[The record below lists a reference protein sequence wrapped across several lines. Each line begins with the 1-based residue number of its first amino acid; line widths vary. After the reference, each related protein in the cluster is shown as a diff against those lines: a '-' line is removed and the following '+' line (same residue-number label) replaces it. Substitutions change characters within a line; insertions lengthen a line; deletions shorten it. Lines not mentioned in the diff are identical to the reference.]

1 MEAKSYYPG
10 LPSLPVLVTRISTS
24 PWVMPKGEAVLSR
37 LQPQAQ
43 HRLGRRIGSQD
54 VQSPLTH
61 VLGLFIAA
69 QATPH
74 IEGTGGSFIVEGGY
88 SKNLIVVTTRH
99 VIFPTKK
106 GPNSKFERKSGSQPR
121 SNNDTSYQE
130 LFASILTR
138 IRRLGFFVEHKE
150 RLLKAAEG
158 KDSNVA
164 RRAYGKA
171 QQTMDEA
178 NETTGALYAFYQDVE
193 KKWKT
198 HASHV
203 LGRVSPLP
211 EGYSKDYAII
221 EGSTE
226 KMYPNTNFKY
236 PNDRLLKLDNIIND
250 EELRH
255 PTMLDQN
262 DERCLVAIKN
272 VKTTGV
278 MSFYHIPKQWAILP
292 YDNKF
297 GLFSAPG
304 DSSSVIVDGCGRI
317 GGLLT
322 GGAGAADALDVTA
335 TFFSDE
341 EMNSLRPFGH
351 EFAELGSSSSM
362 RNGLSWQPR
371 RKTIKWLGKHART
384 LSTLWTRTGTHILGY
399 VVLSPPITFGT
410 GTQGY
415 TEDYAIIEHQ
425 GTITDEEMRHPGM
438 RDGNDDEGPCL
449 VVLKNG
455 RTTGVTIGHVTGV
468 VSFVGSVSWAILPYD
483 DKSGSFSAPGDSG
496 FVVVDGRGRVGGF
509 GAGAKDTSV
518 SAM

>member
-1 MEAKSYYPG
+1 MEAKPDYRG
-10 LPSLPVLVTRISTS
+10 LPSLSVLVSRISTS
-24 PWVMPKGEAVLSR
+24 PWSYLVFNHKLNTVWDAELARKVHACLDEMIVEWTRRCSQISLR
-37 LQPQAQ
+37 D
-43 HRLGRRIGSQD
+43 GRTVVFRCQKVFREFDIADVDVEMHESSVIRSAD

-61 VLGLFIAA
+61 ALGLFIAA
-69 QATPH
+69 QATPY
-74 IEGTGGSFIVEGGY
+74 IEGTGGFFIVEGGD
-88 SKNLIVVTTRH
+88 SKNLIVVTARH
-99 VIFPTKK
+99 VVFPTKK
-106 GPNSKFERKSGSQPR
+106 GPNSKFERKSGSKPR

-138 IRRLGFFVEHKE
+138 IRRLGFFIEHKE
-150 RLLKAAEG
+150 RLLQAAEG
-158 KDSNVA
+158 KDNNMA
-164 RRAYGKA
+164 RRAHGKA

-322 GGAGAADALDVTA
+322 GGAGYVDISYVTPIGFLMESIRANGYPDAC
-335 TFFSDE
+335 
-341 EMNSLRPFGH
+341 
-351 EFAELGSSSSM
+351 
-362 RNGLSWQPR
+362 R
-371 RKTIKWLGKHART
+371 RK
-384 LSTLWTRTGTHILGY
+384 
-399 VVLSPPITFGT
+399 
-410 GTQGY
+410 
-415 TEDYAIIEHQ
+415 
-425 GTITDEEMRHPGM
+425 
-438 RDGNDDEGPCL
+438 
-449 VVLKNG
+449 
-455 RTTGVTIGHVTGV
+455 GHHNIA
-468 VSFVGSVSWAILPYD
+468 S
-483 DKSGSFSAPGDSG
+483 SG
-496 FVVVDGRGRVGGF
+496 
-509 GAGAKDTSV
+509 
-518 SAM
+518 